1 MVGQVVCGLNGTNE
15 PHVVIII
22 TMARQVE
29 WPHPGQVCLA
39 ILHHVA
45 TFAHQAIDGAH
56 DVLLVAWDRVGAKDH
71 HIASLD
77 LDELM
82 RPRCHAVEHGTKLP
96 LATRA
101 DDGDLVVGQLHEVF
115 HLNHCILRDLDS
127 ASA

>member
-1 MVGQVVCGLNGTNE
+1 MVGQIVCRLNGTNE

-45 TFAHQAIDGAH
+45 TFAHQAIDGAY

-71 HIASLD
+71 HIAPLD

-82 RPRCHAVEHGTKLP
+82 RPRRHAVKHCTKFS
-96 LATRA
+96 LATCT
-101 DDGDLVVGQLHEVF
+101 DDGDLVV
-115 HLNHCILRDLDS
+115 R
-127 ASA
+127 